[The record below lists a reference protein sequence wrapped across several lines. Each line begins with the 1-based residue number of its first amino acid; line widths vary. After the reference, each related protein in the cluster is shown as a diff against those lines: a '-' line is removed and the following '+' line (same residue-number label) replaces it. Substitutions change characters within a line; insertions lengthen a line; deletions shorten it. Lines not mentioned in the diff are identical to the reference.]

1 VTGHAFEEDGPVV
14 RLRSLHPGR
23 RPTVETSPEQGA
35 LKRWEDAEK
44 AHTDA
49 VRRFIADWWTA
60 SLDPDLLAP
69 DRVTHDGLTELERL
83 RAEADTARVALM
95 KVHGS

>member
-1 VTGHAFEEDGPVV
+1 MT
-14 RLRSLHPGR
+14 
-23 RPTVETSPEQGA
+23 PEQEA

-49 VRRFIADWWTA
+49 VQRFIADWWTA